1 MGAPSRRALADLQA
15 LRPSGAI
22 VAGATALV
30 LAAAGGWW
38 LGGASRE
45 ETAPPA
51 RDAVVAVGGLRVA
64 VESTWVG
71 AASVPGLAVD
81 GAEILAPAP
90 GLAER
95 ALLVTGLPSDAS
107 LIPSALRSEL
117 PADLPRPRRAALAEL
132 PAWTYGPLHDGGRTL
147 EVTVAPTTAG
157 VLALACSAPTSSWSA
172 WLDCGDG
179 VQALTASDAKAL
191 EPTTDL
197 GFRQAAGPVLERLD
211 AARVD
216 GRARLTAR
224 RPAAATALARPHRE
238 AAAALAPFATA
249 GAAADTVTALRDAAR
264 GYDALATATRRRARA
279 RFVAARARVSASDA
293 ALSAAL
299 ADLR

>member
-1 MGAPSRRALADLQA
+1 VGRALADLQA
-15 LRPSGAI
+15 LRPSGAM

-45 ETAPPA
+45 DIAAPS
-51 RDAVVAVGGLRVA
+51 RDAVVAVGDLRVA
-64 VESTWVG
+64 VDSMWV
-71 AASVPGLAVD
+71 AADSVPGLVVD

-95 ALLVTGLPSDAS
+95 ALLVTGAPSDAS

-117 PADLPRPRRAALAEL
+117 PADLPRARRAALAGL

-157 VLALACSAPTSSWSA
+157 VLALACSAPTSAWSA

-179 VQALTASDAKAL
+179 VKALAAGEAKAL
-191 EPTTDL
+191 EPAADL

-211 AARVD
+211 AARVK
-216 GRARLTAR
+216 GRVRLTAR
-224 RPAAATALARPHRE
+224 RPAVATALARAHREAATALAPY
-238 AAAALAPFATA
+238 AAAGAPADA
-249 GAAADTVTALRDAAR
+249 VAAMRDAAR
-264 GYDALATATRRRARA
+264 GYDALATAARRRART
-279 RFVAARARVSASDA
+279 RFIAARGRVSAGDA

-299 ADLR
+299 AELR